1 MKLRNLGFC
10 WFAPVARGAAAVTA
24 AVTAA
29 VMVAPHEARAGGLY
43 LPGTGPIS
51 MARAG
56 AAVAST
62 DDGEAISINPAGL
75 ANVTGTRITLG
86 SAFISHSLSF
96 QRNGT
101 YDAVDG
107 QNLAWA
113 GQRYA
118 TITDQAKPAIGF
130 GGFQAVPLLV
140 VTSDL
145 GRKLGKL
152 RAAFGVFAPSGY
164 PTRSMAADYKIDA
177 PNTPPPPN
185 RYDILSQTGA
195 VVLPS
200 LALAYPILPNLRVGA
215 RFSWGIAAVE
225 SRQFVWGLLNY
236 QEWVGNDTDFVLKAN
251 DNFVPVG
258 QIGVQYQP
266 TPSIELAA
274 QYTSA
279 AFIAAH
285 GEAIST
291 PSAQLD
297 LGMPLIIEAVVDQT
311 RCGKGG
317 TAAVQKGCVNFAL
330 PQTATLGG
338 RYKFFDQRNI
348 MRGDIELN
356 LNWENWGASSANNYL
371 VVVDAIVNGITLK
384 DAFVRHGLRD
394 TYALRLAGSYIIPV
408 ANNFI
413 TVRGGASFDTAAAKA
428 GWERIDIDGAAKLT
442 LAAGASYT
450 LSRMR
455 FDLGVGAVLQG
466 TRNVGGDCNP
476 TLQAPGCNGV
486 ETPVAGRAG
495 ADPVLPIVVLNSQF
509 ENPVNHG
516 VYKSGYFM
524 FMLGVS
530 TWF

>member
-1 MKLRNLGFC
+1 MKLRNSGLF
-10 WFAPVARGAAAVTA
+10 F
-24 AVTAA
+24 
-29 VMVAPHEARAGGLY
+29 VAPLALGAVAATTMPQQARAGGLY

-51 MARAG
+51 TARAG

-62 DDGEAISINPAGL
+62 DDGEAISLNPAGL
-75 ANVTGTRITLG
+75 ANVAGTQITLG
-86 SAFISHSLSF
+86 SAFVSHSQSF

-107 QNLAWA
+107 KNLPWA

-118 TITDQAKPAIGF
+118 TVTDQAKPAIGF
-130 GGFQAVPLLV
+130 GSFQAVPLLV

-145 GRKLGKL
+145 GGKLGKL
-152 RAAFGVFAPSGY
+152 RAAVGVFAPSAY
-164 PTRSMAADYKIDA
+164 PTRDMAGNYQIDD
-177 PNTPPPPN
+177 PTNPPPPN

-215 RFSWGIAAVE
+215 RFSWGLAEVE
-225 SRQFVWGLLNY
+225 SRQFVWGLVNY
-236 QEWVGNDTDFVLKAN
+236 QEWVGNDTDFLLKAK

-258 QIGVQYQP
+258 QLGVQYEP
-266 TPSIELAA
+266 TPAIELAA

-279 AFIAAH
+279 ATIGAS
-285 GEAIST
+285 GDAIST

-297 LGMPLIIEAVVDQT
+297 LGMPLVIEAVPDADA
-311 RCGKGG
+311 RCSTGG
-317 TAAVQKGCVNFAL
+317 TAAVQKGCVYFDL
-330 PQTATLGG
+330 PMTASLGG
-338 RYKFFDQRNI
+338 RYKFFDQRNT

-356 LNWENWGASSANNYL
+356 LHWENWGSAAASDYL
-371 VVVDAIVNGITLK
+371 VVVDSIVNSITLK
-384 DAFVRHGLRD
+384 DVFVRHGLKD
-394 TYALRLAGSYIIPV
+394 TYAFRLGGSYIVPM
-408 ANNFI
+408 ANNAI
-413 TVRGGASFDTAAAKA
+413 TVRAGAGYDTAAAKS
-428 GWERIDIDGAAKLT
+428 GWERVDYDGAAKTTLT
-442 LAAGASYT
+442 AGASYT
-450 LSRMR
+450 MPRVR
-455 FDLGVGAVLQG
+455 FDLGLGAVLQG

-476 TLQAPGCNGV
+476 TLAAPNCGDGRTAVGDRTGV
-486 ETPVAGRAG
+486 
-495 ADPVLPIVVLNSQF
+495 DPVLPVVVAAAQF

>member
-1 MKLRNLGFC
+1 MKLRNLGLFLV
-10 WFAPVARGAAAVTA
+10 APCALGAAAVTA
-24 AVTAA
+24 SPRDA
-29 VMVAPHEARAGGLY
+29 HAGGLN

-56 AAVAST
+56 AAIAST

-107 QNLAWA
+107 QNLPWA

-118 TITDQAKPAIGF
+118 TMTDQAKPAIGF

-152 RAAFGVFAPSGY
+152 RAAIGVFAPSGY
-164 PTRSMAADYKIDA
+164 PTRSMGADYKIDD
-177 PNTPPPPN
+177 PNNPPPPN

-200 LALAYPILPNLRVGA
+200 VALAYPILPNLRVGA

-236 QEWVGNDTDFVLKAN
+236 QEWVGNDTDFVLKAK

-258 QIGVQYQP
+258 QLGVQYEP
-266 TPSIELAA
+266 TPAIELAA
-274 QYTSA
+274 QYTSE
-279 AFIAAH
+279 AFISAR

-297 LGMPLIIEAVVDQT
+297 LGMPLIIEATPDDEA

-317 TAAVQKGCVNFAL
+317 TAAVQKGCVEFAL
-330 PQTATLGG
+330 PQTATIGG
-338 RYKFFDQRNI
+338 RYKFFDQRNT

-356 LNWENWGASSANNYL
+356 LHWENWGGAAASDYR
-371 VVVDAIVNGITLK
+371 VVVDSIVNGITLK
-384 DAFVRHGLRD
+384 DAFVRHGFQN
-394 TYALRLAGSYIIPV
+394 TYALRLAGSYNIPV
-408 ANNFI
+408 ANNLI
-413 TVRGGASFDTAAAKA
+413 TVRAGASYDTAAAKS
-428 GWERIDIDGAAKLT
+428 GWERVDYDGAAKTT

-450 LSRMR
+450 LPRVR
-455 FDLGVGAVLQG
+455 FDLGLGAVLQG

-476 TLQAPGCNGV
+476 TLQSPGCNGV
-486 ETPVAGRAG
+486 QTPVVDRAG
-495 ADPVLPIVVLNSQF
+495 VDPVLPVVVVNSQF

-524 FMLGVS
+524 FMLGAS